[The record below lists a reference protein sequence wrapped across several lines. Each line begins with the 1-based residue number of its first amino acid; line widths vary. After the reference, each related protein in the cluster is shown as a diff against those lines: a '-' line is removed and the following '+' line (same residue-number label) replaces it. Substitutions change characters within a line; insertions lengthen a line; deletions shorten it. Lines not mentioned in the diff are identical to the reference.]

1 MHRRPG
7 LAPVAFHAA
16 QQPRM
21 AQRAP
26 ASGIRIALGLLLA
39 AACLAAAP
47 APAWAR
53 DTTPTAAAEL
63 ETLNDDFRALYR
75 QRTRQVLE
83 ALPLVLVVQ
92 NHTITAVRG
101 TQRRLYPVPLQR
113 YNEARAIVHAALG
126 FHGLMGGLAHA
137 GAPQA
142 DWSRV
147 QAFMANLE
155 HTRRAAALS
164 TLAPAE
170 KRQAAQ
176 VLDILRDA
184 SRQALEARTID
195 EDSIAATL
203 RRTEPV
209 LTALSE
215 SVGHAHADA
224 MLAVLRNIQADAA
237 EAEWDK
243 VVVVVTGPMTP
254 RRNNL
259 ETAVVAAALGEQ
271 HLGTRIF
278 YSENIFSVDGAL
290 GYLQALMGDRELSQ
304 HVFGTPHRMWEDL
317 FAPVSRTLVER
328 DFYTELG
335 R

>member
-1 MHRRPG
+1 MMNWKSLIITAATSAV
-7 LAPVAFHAA
+7 LASAT
-16 QQPRM
+16 
-21 AQRAP
+21 
-26 ASGIRIALGLLLA
+26 
-39 AACLAAAP
+39 AP

-53 DTTPTAAAEL
+53 DTPPTAAAEL

-126 FHGLMGGLAHA
+126 FHGLMVSLAQ
-137 GAPQA
+137 QA
-142 DWSRV
+142 EATNQGDWSRV
-147 QAFMANLE
+147 QAFKANLE
-155 HTRRAAALS
+155 HTRRAIARS
-164 TLAPAE
+164 TLTPTE
-170 KRQAAQ
+170 KRRAAQ
-176 VLDILRDA
+176 VLDILRDV

-195 EDSIAATL
+195 KDTIAATL

-224 MLAVLRNIQADAA
+224 MLAVLRKIQADAA

-243 VVVVVTGPMTP
+243 VVAVVTGPMTP

-259 ETAVVAAALGEQ
+259 ETAVVAAALGER

-290 GYLQALMGDRELSQ
+290 GYLQALVGDRELSQ
-304 HVFGTPHRMWEDL
+304 HVFGAPHRMWEDL

-328 DFYTELG
+328 DFYIELG